1 MTEIARLESTLGELD
16 AVHAEQTRT
25 QQRHAQ
31 LLSKMRDRL
40 NRLRDRNRIPT
51 LHGTPQEWTDA
62 LLRQAKLDLRA
73 AASLQ
78 EHELASVRA
87 MLLQMAFEKIAKAHL
102 AKTNWPSFENL
113 RHSHAVASRLA
124 VTLRSTAKDFLRE
137 AKYRGK
143 TGKEALSTMVE
154 LTKAHPALEKDGP
167 HLEYPWSRPD
177 GLHHPDEVR
186 IVTELSDPHS
196 IRNLHLLKF
205 AQALLE
211 YVQALAEP

>member
-1 MTEIARLESTLGELD
+1 MTEISKLESTLRELD
-16 AVHAEQTRT
+16 AVHTEQTQT
-25 QQRHAQ
+25 QLRHAQ
-31 LLSKMRDRL
+31 LLSKMRERL
-40 NRLRDRNRIPT
+40 KRLSDKNLTPT
-51 LHGTPQEWTDA
+51 LHGTSQEWTDA
-62 LLRQAKLDLRA
+62 LLRQAKLDLLA
-73 AASLQ
+73 AATLQ

-124 VTLRSTAKDFLRE
+124 VTLRSMAKDFLRE
-137 AKYRGK
+137 AKYRGR
-143 TGKEALSTMVE
+143 TGKEALNTMVE
-154 LTKAHPALEKDGP
+154 LTKAHPALAKDGP

-186 IVTELSDPHS
+186 IVAEIGDPHS

-205 AQALLE
+205 AQELLE
-211 YVQALAEP
+211 YVQALPE